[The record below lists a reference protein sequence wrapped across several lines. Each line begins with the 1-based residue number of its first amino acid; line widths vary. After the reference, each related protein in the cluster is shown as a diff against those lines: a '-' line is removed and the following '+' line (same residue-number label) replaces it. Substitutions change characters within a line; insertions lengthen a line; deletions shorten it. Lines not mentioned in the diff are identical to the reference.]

1 MLPSLNRLLKM
12 NQSGTVLDNPTV
24 PVVLIPIKDFRRA
37 KRRLAPELTP
47 DKREALAKRMASQ
60 FIKAARPLD
69 IYIVCND
76 HDVANWAESNNVN
89 VLWVDQEGLNHSISG
104 AVKELDTN
112 IGHVLIAHSDL
123 PLAKSFAGIG
133 RPNTVS
139 IVPDRHLLGTN
150 VLSLPLGSN
159 FNFRYGQKSLSAHI
173 DETRKHGLNLEIL
186 QIPELQWDVDTPED
200 LLTFLKPRT
209 P

>member
-60 FIKAARPLD
+60 VIKAARPLD

-76 HDVANWAESNNVN
+76 H
-89 VLWVDQEGLNHSISG
+89 
-104 AVKELDTN
+104 
-112 IGHVLIAHSDL
+112 
-123 PLAKSFAGIG
+123 
-133 RPNTVS
+133 
-139 IVPDRHLLGTN
+139 
-150 VLSLPLGSN
+150 
-159 FNFRYGQKSLSAHI
+159 
-173 DETRKHGLNLEIL
+173 
-186 QIPELQWDVDTPED
+186 
-200 LLTFLKPRT
+200 
-209 P
+209 

>member
-1 MLPSLNRLLKM
+1 
-12 NQSGTVLDNPTV
+12 
-24 PVVLIPIKDFRRA
+24 VLIPIKDFRRA

-47 DKREALAKRMASQ
+47 NKREALAKRMASQ
-60 FIKAARPLD
+60 VVEAARPLD

-76 HDVANWAESNNVN
+76 HDVASWAESNNVN
-89 VLWVDQEGLNHSISG
+89 VLWVNQEGLNPSISG

-112 IGHVLIAHSDL
+112 IAHVLIAHSDL

-133 RPNTVS
+133 RPKTVS

-159 FNFRYGQKSLSAHI
+159 FNFSYGQNSLSAHI
-173 DETRKHGLNLEIL
+173 NETKKQGLNLEIL

>member
-1 MLPSLNRLLKM
+1 M

-47 DKREALAKRMASQ
+47 DKRENLAKRMASQ
-60 FIKAARPLD
+60 VIKAARPLD

-89 VLWVDQEGLNHSISG
+89 VLWVNQEGLNQSISG
-104 AVKELDTN
+104 AVEELDTN

-159 FNFRYGQKSLSAHI
+159 FNFRYGQNSLSAHI
-173 DETRKHGLNLEIL
+173 DETKKHGLNLEIL

-209 P
+209 T